1 MQNAA
6 PFPFAN
12 QRKETWEALLEQG
25 SRTSRGWDIIVVGG
39 GITGAGILREAA
51 RRGLSAALLDQRDFA
66 WGTSSR
72 SSKMIHGGL
81 RYLLSGD
88 VKLVKASVRERD
100 QLLAQAPGLVD
111 PLGFLF
117 SHYKGRFPGPRL
129 IGGLLWVYDLFSGS
143 GSHHYYS
150 APEYL
155 FFAPNIDQHRLKG
168 GNRYLDAVVDDA
180 RLVLRTIQEACAD
193 GAYAINYVRVQ
204 DLLSAKNRVVGVSVK
219 DEITG
224 KETHLFARVVINA
237 TGVWADQLQT
247 ARYTGPHI
255 RPLRGSH
262 LVLPFWKLP
271 VSQAVTLRHPADKRP
286 VFVFPWE
293 GATIVGTTD
302 LDHAESLNREP
313 RISLPEIEYL
323 LEIIH
328 YQFPSL
334 RLEKGDILSTYAGIR
349 PVIGGSKKR
358 PSKEKRDHSIW
369 EQDGMISVSGGK
381 LTTFRLIA
389 LDVLRAA
396 APFLS
401 SVDEKEAFADVFHQ
415 EEPAGTLPLPLNHSL
430 RRRLQGRYGRYAG
443 HVIQCEREDGFERIA
458 GTDTLWAEV
467 RWAARSEAVKHLEDL
482 LLRRT
487 RLGILLEKGG
497 ATYFDRIRDICREE
511 LGWDLKRWEDEASS
525 YKRLWESCYSMPG
538 NKESG
543 SSI

>member
-1 MQNAA
+1 MQSSAA
-6 PFPFAN
+6 FSFPN
-12 QRKETWEALLEQG
+12 RRQETWETLLERG
-25 SRTSRGWDIIVVGG
+25 SRTSRGWDILVVGG

-51 RRGLSAALLDQRDFA
+51 RRGLSAALLEQKDFA

-88 VKLVKASVRERD
+88 VKLVRASVRERD
-100 QLLAQAPGLVD
+100 RLLSQAPGLIE

-117 SHYKGRFPGPRL
+117 SHYKGRFPGRHL
-129 IGGLLWVYDLFSGS
+129 FGGLLWVYDLFSGS
-143 GSHHYYS
+143 RSHRYYP

-155 FFAPNIDQHRLKG
+155 FLAPHVDQRGLKG
-168 GNRYLDAVVDDA
+168 GTFYLDGVVDDA
-180 RLVLRTIQEACAD
+180 RLVLRTIQEACGD
-193 GAYAINYVRVQ
+193 GALAINYVRVQ
-204 DLLSAKNRVVGVSVK
+204 DLLIAKNRAVGVSVK

-224 KETHLFARVVINA
+224 KETDLFARVVVNA
-237 TGVWADQLQT
+237 TGVWADRLQST
-247 ARYTGPHI
+247 RYTGPHI

-302 LDHAESLNREP
+302 LDHAQPLNNEP
-313 RISLPEIEYL
+313 RISPREIDYL
-323 LEIIH
+323 MDIIH

-334 RLEKGDILSTYAGIR
+334 HLEKEDILSTFAGIR
-349 PVIGGSKKR
+349 PVIGGTRKR
-358 PSKEKRDHSIW
+358 PSNEKRDHSIW

-396 APFLS
+396 APFLA
-401 SVDEKEAFADVFHQ
+401 SVDEKDAFAPVFSRMHL
-415 EEPAGTLPLPLNHSL
+415 EGSSTISPDHFLA
-430 RRRLQGRYGRYAG
+430 RRLQGRYGRHA
-443 HVIQCEREDGFERIA
+443 IQVMECETEDDLERIP

-467 RWAARSEAVKHLEDL
+467 RWAARGEAVMHLEDL

-497 ATYFDRIRDICREE
+497 TGSLDRIRDICREE
-511 LGWDLKRWEDEASS
+511 LGWDLKRWEEEVSS
-525 YKRLWESCYSMPG
+525 YKRLWETCYSVPG